1 MHWGDEVENEK
12 IVTYQDLENIYVLCM
27 REVIKTATEHAW
39 GDTELGAYGTF
50 KMHDNANVET
60 VNAEREAKGE
70 KKIVPITINNKPFD
84 KFDFQACNNTFAHL
98 EPVYNEIYAFYN
110 LTPQNALNCTMV
122 SKQLVDLRN
131 KLAHPDP
138 NRPVEKVI
146 EWQKNSVNY
155 MNVIFG
161 LGFSG
166 VADQNGVTFYERF
179 QKLYVQYISQQ
190 LESWY
195 YLADFIDLEKYDTS
209 RFLEVCAVNGI
220 KATVKEGKYLFC
232 TSNLEKTVALLKNNL
247 AVDSDVKDKKTKT
260 KIKWAYIVPA
270 ALALLLALA
279 IGLSSLSSLF
289 GKSDENNE
297 EGGNNIGQVEQTGQ
311 NQQSTPTLNEQ
322 KEEQQTPTLN
332 ETPTKNETQK
342 EESKDEPATN
352 TNNSTNQIP
361 EHLEGQVNGLKYADK
376 LSLLNK
382 TVYVGV
388 GEYATLSAAQMW
400 QNVGPVTIYSEDT
413 SIAVGESPMV
423 KGVSKGTT
431 YVVVE
436 SFIGGASAYCVVVE

>member
-1 MHWGDEVENEK
+1 MDNEK

-27 REVIKTATEHAW
+27 REVIKAATEHAW

-50 KMHDNANVET
+50 KMYDEANVAE
-60 VNAEREAKGE
+60 VNAIREAKGE

-98 EPVYNEIYAFYN
+98 EPVYKEIYDFYDI
-110 LTPQNALNCTMV
+110 TAQNALNCTMF

-138 NRPVEKVI
+138 NQPAEQVI
-146 EWQKNSVNY
+146 EWQKTSANY

-166 VADQNGVTFYERF
+166 VADKNGVTYNEMF
-179 QKLYVQYISQQ
+179 QKLYVEYISRQ

-195 YLADFIDLEKYDTS
+195 YLADFLDIEKYDTS

-220 KATVKEGKYLFC
+220 KATIKEGKYLFC
-232 TSNLEKTVALLKNNL
+232 TSNLEKTIAILKNNL
-247 AVDSDVKDKKTKT
+247 AFDAEVNDKKDKKKV
-260 KIKWAYIVPA
+260 KLAYIIPIA
-270 ALALLLALA
+270 IAILLALA
-279 IGLSSLSSLF
+279 IGFGSLITSL
-289 GKSDENNE
+289 GKPNENNE
-297 EGGNNIGQVEQTGQ
+297 ESGNVGSVQQVEQ
-311 NQQSTPTLNEQ
+311 NQQSAPNLNEQ
-322 KEEQQTPTLN
+322 NQEQQTPSQN
-332 ETPTKNETQK
+332 EKPTENETQN
-342 EESKDEPATN
+342 EQPKDETVKDAN
-352 TNNSTNQIP
+352 SSTNQIP
-361 EHLEGQVNGLKYADK
+361 EHLEGQVTGLKYADK

-382 TVYVGV
+382 TIYVGV

-413 SIAVGESPMV
+413 SIAVGESPLV

-431 YVVVE
+431 FVVVE
-436 SFIGGASAYCVVVE
+436 SSLGSASSYCVVVE